1 MIKFLSWLLLCAGLA
16 GAGGVVHADDLSLD
30 AALSTAMTFN
40 PELLAARKTI
50 EAAAGRAVQA
60 RLWPNPELELSS
72 EELPPSRGGFS
83 GAQNLGGL
91 SQTVPF
97 PGKKPLDGR
106 IGQAKVRS
114 VEAQYRAVEV
124 ALVRDVKKAFYRVL
138 ASERRVTIGEELVTL
153 AESLAQT
160 ARKRVEAGATASQEQ
175 VRAVIELDRVKT
187 DLVALRREVIEARLA
202 LARLMGQP
210 DQREVPLAGQL
221 PVSTDLPDIAQA
233 REELLRAHPRLAVA
247 TAEHERAELELRR
260 ARLEPYPD
268 VTVGV
273 AAGRDAA
280 ENESLMAVRLSIP
293 LPLADRAQGRK
304 RESAANVEVA
314 RAERT
319 ATEQR
324 LLEELR
330 VAEARLRAA
339 VEQVT
344 AYRDRILPN
353 AEEALRLVQRGFEAG
368 KFGFIDLLDTQR
380 TVAEAR
386 LAYQDKLLELNSAAA
401 ELEALT
407 TGAQK

>member
-1 MIKFLSWLLLCAGLA
+1 M
-16 GAGGVVHADDLSLD
+16 
-30 AALSTAMTFN
+30 
-40 PELLAARKTI
+40 
-50 EAAAGRAVQA
+50 
-60 RLWPNPELELSS
+60 
-72 EELPPSRGGFS
+72 
-83 GAQNLGGL
+83 
-91 SQTVPF
+91 
-97 PGKKPLDGR
+97 
-106 IGQAKVRS
+106 
-114 VEAQYRAVEV
+114 
-124 ALVRDVKKAFYRVL
+124 
-138 ASERRVTIGEELVTL
+138 
-153 AESLAQT
+153 
-160 ARKRVEAGATASQEQ
+160 
-175 VRAVIELDRVKT
+175 RAVIELDRVKT

-233 REELLRAHPRLAVA
+233 REELLRAHPRLAAA

-268 VTVGV
+268 VKVGV

-380 TVAEAR
+380 TVAETR